1 MRKLSLIL
9 AIAAVFVFA
18 FVACDKDNDGQTG
31 RVLLSI
37 TDAPIDTDGITGVF
51 ITFTEIQ
58 YHISGNNWASFPDFE
73 GPRTFNLL
81 DLTRGETDLLGDLE
95 LEAGKYTQLR
105 FILDAPSYGQEPP
118 SNPGCYLEFENGET
132 QPLFVP
138 SGAQTGYKAVGT
150 FEVPANGTV
159 EVTADFDVRR
169 SVVKA
174 GASGKY
180 ILKPTIRLVVNDQSG
195 TIKGNVFNIP
205 DNTQIVVYAYESG
218 TYDEAE
224 TAEPAPEETR
234 FPNAVSSDRVCENDM
249 YHIAFLAPMDY
260 DLIVVAN
267 VDDEFSEVLMV
278 IEDVTV
284 ESQKITELDI
294 VLPE

>member
-1 MRKLSLIL
+1 MRKISFIL
-9 AIAAVFVFA
+9 AIVGLFAVA
-18 FVACDKDNDGQTG
+18 FVACEKDNDGQTG
-31 RVLLSI
+31 RLVLSI

-58 YHISGNNWASFPDFE
+58 YHISGNNWASFSDFE
-73 GPRTFNLL
+73 GPRKFNLL

-105 FILDAPSYGQEPP
+105 FILDAPDYAQGPP

-138 SGAQTGYKAVGT
+138 SGAQTGYKGVGT

-159 EVTADFDVRR
+159 EVTADFDVRK
-169 SVVKA
+169 SIVKA

-205 DNTQIVVYAYESG
+205 ENTQIVVYAYESG
-218 TYDEAE
+218 TYDESE
-224 TAEPAPEETR
+224 TDEPAPEEIR
-234 FPNAVSSDRVCENDM
+234 FPNAVSSDRVCEQNK
-249 YHIAFLAPMDY
+249 YHIAFLAPTEY

-267 VDDEFSEVLMV
+267 VDDEFSEVLMI

-284 ESQKITELDI
+284 ESRKITEMDI
-294 VLPE
+294 VIPE